1 MFGDGASTLTPQT
14 LSNIGCMSAEGEK
27 VRGDQLAEA
36 EECWRMH
43 AEPLQMCTVP
53 CSGNLIYLEI
63 SIL

>member
-1 MFGDGASTLTPQT
+1 MPTTLPSASTLTPQT

-43 AEPLQMCTVP
+43 AEPSADVQCAVHHAAV
-53 CSGNLIYLEI
+53 I
-63 SIL
+63 